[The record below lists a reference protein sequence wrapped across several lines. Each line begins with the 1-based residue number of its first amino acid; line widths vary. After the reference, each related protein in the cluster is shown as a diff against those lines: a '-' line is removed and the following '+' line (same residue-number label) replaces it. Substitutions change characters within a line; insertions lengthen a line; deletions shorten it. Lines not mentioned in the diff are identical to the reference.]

1 MRISLRLYR
10 WLLKLYPAGFRET
23 YGGPLQRDFM
33 DEYANVRGAGDLVRF
48 WARTLLDFARAL
60 PGQIAEEF
68 RQDAR
73 HTLRLWRQRP
83 MPTVFTVAVLAVAI
97 GATTGVFSVL
107 NALLLRSLPFHEPD
121 RLASLH
127 MFMPPGNTDGPGST
141 PFHAWRQQSGYLQ
154 DAASFVTSE
163 VTIDGSKDAQRVR
176 LAETSWNFFALL
188 GGQPAP
194 GRAFAPGED
203 TPGQTAVAV
212 IGHGLWGQLFG
223 EDPRAVGA
231 VIRVNGAPFTIIGV
245 APAGFDYPRQTQF
258 WTPTSFDWQRIPKA
272 GPIFWTTI
280 GRLRPELTW
289 TQARRAFETEAY
301 QRSPDRRT
309 ADAANRPA
317 LIPLQEQLA
326 GPVKKASLLLLGG
339 VALLLLLACANVA
352 NLLLSRTAARA
363 SELMIRTVLG
373 ASRARLTQQ
382 LLTEALLLSA
392 VATLVGLFVAVW
404 TAGVAAA
411 AQPAQLSSQSYT
423 ILDWRVLGFAI
434 ALAFAT
440 GIVFGVGPALYA
452 GRIDLGAPGRT
463 ATASP
468 RGTRTRKALIAAQIA
483 ATIVLLTGSVALGR
497 GFLALLHVD
506 NGYETRS
513 IATMSVSFAGTA
525 YETADR
531 SQTYYGDV
539 VRRVREVPG
548 VVSVSATES
557 LPLNVDSFMG
567 NHFSVDKVD
576 PSAPMAT
583 VTLVAPAFFSTMGS
597 RVLYGREFSPEDLRS
612 TEALAMISEELAR
625 TFGDPAAVVGRSLV
639 SQRGKPRRII
649 GVVRGLR
656 YGGPTSTTDPQVF
669 WLSRSPRT
677 LTIVAKVTGQARDRI
692 AVIRDAVQSI
702 DPKVAVFNVK
712 SMDERLDEALAR
724 PKFYATAIVFFGGL
738 GLLLAVIGVYG
749 VVSYAVAQ
757 RTREMGIRLALGTTA
772 GRLRALVM
780 RETCATVGLGV
791 GPGVGLA
798 IAAGR
803 SGNSLIVGADSFLI
817 GTVIAAM
824 IITTTVAA
832 VATWSATNPIARL
845 DILDVIR
852 SESGE

>member
-1 MRISLRLYR
+1 
-10 WLLKLYPAGFRET
+10 
-23 YGGPLQRDFM
+23 
-33 DEYANVRGAGDLVRF
+33 
-48 WARTLLDFARAL
+48 
-60 PGQIAEEF
+60 
-68 RQDAR
+68 
-73 HTLRLWRQRP
+73 
-83 MPTVFTVAVLAVAI
+83 MPTVFAVAVLAVAI

-107 NALLLRSLPFHEPD
+107 NALLLRSLPFREPD
-121 RLASLH
+121 RIAALH
-127 MFMPPGNTDGPGST
+127 MFTPPGNRDDAAA
-141 PFHAWRQQSGYLQ
+141 FHAWRRQTGYLE
-154 DAASFVTSE
+154 DAASFVTSD
-163 VTIDGSKDAQRVR
+163 VTVEGSHDAERVR

-203 TPGQTAVAV
+203 TPGQTAVTV
-212 IGHGLWGQLFG
+212 ISHSLWSQLFG
-223 EDPRAVGA
+223 EDPRAVGT

-245 APAGFDYPRQTQF
+245 APGGFDYPRKTQL
-258 WTPTSFDWQRIPKA
+258 WTPTSFDWQRVSKA
-272 GPIFWTTI
+272 GPIFWMTI
-280 GRLRPELTW
+280 GRLRPGLPW
-289 TQARRAFETEAY
+289 TQARLSFETEAY

-309 ADAANRPA
+309 ADAVNRPA

-326 GPVKKASLLLLGG
+326 GPVRKASLLLLGG

-352 NLLLSRTAARA
+352 TLLLSRTVARA
-363 SELMIRTVLG
+363 NELMIRTVLG

-423 ILDWRVLGFAI
+423 ILDWRVLSFAI

-468 RGTRTRKALIAAQIA
+468 RGTRTRNTLIAAQIA
-483 ATIVLLTGSVALGR
+483 VTIVLLTGSAALGR
-497 GFLALLHVD
+497 SFLALLHVD
-506 NGYETRS
+506 NGYETRT

-525 YETADR
+525 YENTDR
-531 SQTYYGDV
+531 SQTYYAEV
-539 VRRVREVPG
+539 VRRVREIPG

-567 NHFSVDKVD
+567 NHFSVDKLD

-597 RVLYGREFSPEDLRS
+597 RVLFGREFSPEDRQSAEL
-612 TEALAMISEELAR
+612 LAMVSEELAR
-625 TFGDPAAVVGRSLV
+625 TFGDPGAVVGRSLV

-656 YGGPTSTTDPQVF
+656 YAGPTSPAHLQVF
-669 WLSRSPRT
+669 WLSRTPRT
-677 LTIVAKVTGQARDRI
+677 LTIVAKVTGPARDRI

-702 DPKVAVFNVK
+702 DPKVSVFSVK
-712 SMDERLDEALAR
+712 TMDERLDEALAR
-724 PKFYATAIVFFGGL
+724 PKFYATTVVFFGGL

-757 RTREMGIRLALGTTA
+757 RTREMGIRLALGTTPR
-772 GRLRALVM
+772 RLRAVLL
-780 RETCATVGLGV
+780 RQTSIIVG
-791 GPGVGLA
+791 
-798 IAAGR
+798 IAAGLGLLGAIGTGR
-803 SGNSLIVGADSFLI
+803 AAGNLIAGADASVLTTSAAAAI
-817 GTVIAAM
+817 VTIAVA
-824 IITTTVAA
+824 VAA
-832 VATWSATNPIARL
+832 IWIATRHIARL

-852 SESGE
+852 VESGE